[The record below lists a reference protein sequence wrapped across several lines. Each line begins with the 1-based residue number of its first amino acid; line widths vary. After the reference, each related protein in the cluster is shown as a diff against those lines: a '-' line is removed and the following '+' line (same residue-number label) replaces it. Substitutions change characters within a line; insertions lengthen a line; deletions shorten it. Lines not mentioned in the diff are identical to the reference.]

1 MFCGKFLDGEVFGYR
16 CLIGCSGKG
25 RGALGMGPGDDSQ
38 SWEYDWGR
46 ETRDS
51 LVAVKQLPSS

>member
-25 RGALGMGPGDDSQ
+25 RGALGMGPGDDSR
-38 SWEYDWGR
+38 SWGYDWGR
-46 ETRDS
+46 ETPDKTS
-51 LVAVKQLPSS
+51 TALW